1 MTTNILNLVIEMRR
15 AQKEYF
21 RTRSKDILLVAK
33 KLEAEVD
40 REIAEIENEA
50 NISLNEIR
58 KDETGRAK
66 L

>member
-15 AQKEYF
+15 SQKEYF
-21 RTRSKDILLVAK
+21 RTRSKDILLVTK
-33 KLEAEVD
+33 KLEADVD

-58 KDETGRAK
+58 KDET
-66 L
+66 

>member
-1 MTTNILNLVIEMRR
+1 MRR
-15 AQKEYF
+15 SQKEYF
-21 RTRSKDILLVAK
+21 RTRSKDILLVTK
-33 KLEAEVD
+33 KLEADVD